1 MSRNFLSFQNENR
14 LQEFCSS
21 GVRAALGIVRVS
33 SWILLLVSALPL
45 AWGDESR
52 ATEPV
57 SAKELLQHA
66 CKNRETFS
74 KEFPGFRS
82 NLAVRL
88 DGRAYHGSMLFRT
101 PATLKIELP
110 EGELPETV
118 VRTVRSMVM
127 HRVPSNRT
135 VDAPARYGKK
145 DDHPLGRSIL
155 LDDKYRSSY
164 RIGDNRILQV
174 DRQLTDS
181 RRVLT
186 LLSTETTSSGRY
198 LPAHVSAVLFD
209 KQSGAV
215 REAWTYISRF
225 QEVEGEYLPLSR
237 KVVRT
242 GKGRTSMLLIEW
254 EGIEILDS
262 EIGEGP

>member
-1 MSRNFLSFQNENR
+1 MVFQ
-14 LQEFCSS
+14 
-21 GVRAALGIVRVS
+21 
-33 SWILLLVSALPL
+33 
-45 AWGDESR
+45 
-52 ATEPV
+52 
-57 SAKELLQHA
+57 
-66 CKNRETFS
+66 
-74 KEFPGFRS
+74 
-82 NLAVRL
+82 
-88 DGRAYHGSMLFRT
+88 T

-118 VRTVRSMVM
+118 VRTVRSMVL
-127 HRVPSNRT
+127 HRVPSNRR
-135 VDAPARYGKK
+135 VEVPARYGEM
-145 DDHPLGRSIL
+145 DDHPLGRSVL
-155 LDDKYRSSY
+155 LSDKYQSSY
-164 RIGDNRILQV
+164 RIQDNRILQV

-186 LLSTETTSSGRY
+186 LLSTETTRSGSY

-209 KQSGAV
+209 KQSGEV

-254 EGIEILDS
+254 EGIELLDS
-262 EIGEGP
+262 VIGEGQ